1 MKYLFLI
8 SLMTVFA
15 VQAQGQFVP
24 GSPYGAGPSLY
35 DSNAPKSNIAG
46 PTNLGLPTTPI
57 GDGTEQLLDRSNTAP
72 TPIPGD
78 TSLIQTP
85 SNDPLKQ
92 SQEDIFEPDALMPL
106 PEEDEHVTPFKLYQ
120 EGE

>member
-24 GSPYGAGPSLY
+24 GSAYGTGPSLN
-35 DSNAPKSNIAG
+35 DSNAPKSNTAG

-72 TPIPGD
+72 TPIPRD

-106 PEEDEHVTPFKLYQ
+106 PEEDEQVTPFKLYQ